1 MNTGP
6 NIGVEMRSEEIS
18 LEKVTLKLKRQDRQE
33 LAKERET
40 CTNAQIQE
48 NCWSWRLKFRSNC
61 ELSEE
66 AQTSFCR

>member
-6 NIGVEMRSEEIS
+6 NIGVEMGSEEIS
-18 LEKVTLKLKRQDRQE
+18 LEKLKPQDRQE

-61 ELSEE
+61 ELYEE
-66 AQTSFCR
+66 EQTSFCR